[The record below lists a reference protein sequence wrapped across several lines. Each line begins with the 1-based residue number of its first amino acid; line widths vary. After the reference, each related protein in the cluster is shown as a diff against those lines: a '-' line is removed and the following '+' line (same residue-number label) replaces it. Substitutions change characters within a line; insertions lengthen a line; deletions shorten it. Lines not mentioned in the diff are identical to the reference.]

1 MPTTYRPQGRG
12 YRIQYTLY
20 FPDGTRKTKTKER
33 KTKILIDELYRKVEN
48 LEIGSRRQDLTRRE
62 IVSALHEGLLTPTE
76 AKKLTGGETVAIYD
90 LDKVMKHYETANSI
104 AKTPYAHKVD
114 MRRARQ
120 LEKWLGERSL
130 IKLTE
135 IDIREYIQGRKNGEI
150 TFTNRV
156 TRYHQ
161 KGVSPKTIKNELQ
174 ILRKMID
181 TAIELG
187 MTKVNVARNVNIPI
201 KSHKVRRALSKEE
214 IKKIVATAKE
224 NRYLCRGYIYE
235 VVMLAIYTG
244 LRRGEIRSLCWEDI
258 HLDTRKIY
266 IQAKMIDGEE
276 EFTPKNGEASTVNIP
291 NRLYEVLVN
300 MEQKGPYVFGGEKP
314 LPPNLFYKGF
324 KDVVLRA
331 GLDPSLTL
339 HHTRHTYGSTL
350 LQLTGG
356 DLRYVQ
362 EKMRH
367 ADINTTKQ
375 YMHTIMS
382 GNAPEM
388 VLNYGEE

>member
-1 MPTTYRPQGRG
+1 MPVTYKPQDRG
-12 YRIQYTLY
+12 YRIQYTIY

-33 KTKILIDELYRKVEN
+33 KTKLLIDELYRKAEN

-62 IVSALHEGLLTPTE
+62 IVSALHERLLSPKE
-76 AKKLTGGETVAIYD
+76 AQKLSGGETVAVYD
-90 LDKVMKHYETANSI
+90 FKKIMKHYEMSSAI
-104 AKTPYAHKVD
+104 VKTPYAHKVD
-114 MRRARQ
+114 MRRAKQ
-120 LEKWLGERSL
+120 LKKWLGKRSL
-130 IKLTE
+130 LNLTE

-150 TFTNRV
+150 TFVNRV
-156 TRYHQ
+156 THYRPT
-161 KGVSPKTIKNELQ
+161 GVTAKTIKNELQ
-174 ILRKMID
+174 VLKKLID
-181 TAIELG
+181 TSIELG
-187 MTKVNVARNVNIPI
+187 MAKVNVARNVNIPV

-214 IKKIVATAKE
+214 IKKIIATAKE
-224 NRYLCRGYIYE
+224 NPHFCRGYIYE

-244 LRRGEIRSLCWEDI
+244 MRRGEIRSLRWEDI
-258 HLDTRKIY
+258 HLDSKKIH
-266 IQAKMIDGEE
+266 IQAKRIEGEE

-291 NRLYEVLVN
+291 DRLYEILIN
-300 MEQKGPYVFGGEKP
+300 MDHKGPYIFGGKKP
-314 LPPNLFYKGF
+314 LPANLFYKAF
-324 KDVVLRA
+324 KEVVLRA
-331 GLDPSLTL
+331 GLDPNLTL

-382 GNAPEM
+382 GNAPELT
-388 VLNYGEE
+388 LNYGEE

>member
-1 MPTTYRPQGRG
+1 MPVTYKPRDRG
-12 YRIQYTLY
+12 YRIQYTIY

-33 KTKILIDELYRKVEN
+33 KTKLLIDELYRKAEN

-62 IVSALHEGLLTPTE
+62 IISALHERLLTPKE
-76 AKKLTGGETVAIYD
+76 AQKLSGGETVAVYD
-90 LDKVMKHYETANSI
+90 FKKIMKHYEMSSAI
-104 AKTPYAHKVD
+104 VKTPYAHKVD

-120 LEKWLGERSL
+120 LKKWLGKRSL
-130 IKLTE
+130 LKLTE

-150 TFTNRV
+150 TFVNRV
-156 TRYHQ
+156 THYRQ
-161 KGVSPKTIKNELQ
+161 TGVTAKTIKNELQ
-174 ILRKMID
+174 VLRKLLD

-187 MTKVNVARNVNIPI
+187 MAKANVAKNVDIPV
-201 KSHKVRRALSKEE
+201 KSHKVRRALTREE
-214 IKKIVATAKE
+214 IKKILITAKE
-224 NRYLCRGYIYE
+224 NPHLCRGYIYE

-244 LRRGEIRSLCWEDI
+244 MRRGEIRSLRWEDI
-258 HLDTRKIY
+258 HLDTKKIY
-266 IQAKMIDGEE
+266 IQAKLIEGED

-291 NRLYEVLVN
+291 DRFYEVLVN
-300 MEQKGPYVFGGEKP
+300 MEHEGEYVFGGEKP
-314 LPPNLFYKGF
+314 LPVNLFYKGF
-324 KDVVLRA
+324 KEVVRRA
-331 GLDPSLTL
+331 GLDPTLTL

-375 YMHTIMS
+375 YMHTILS